1 MSFLPPFAEVH
12 REFEGIKWN
21 FFPPDVLPLWVADTD
36 FFAPQPVID
45 ALRERVAHGIFGYHL
60 DSPSLTRLIAERMQ
74 QRHGIPAQ
82 PEHVLLLPNLV
93 SALSMCADMAG
104 PAGTGIL
111 VTTPVYPP
119 FLNSIRLHQQRLVNA
134 PLQCSISASG
144 HLSYEI
150 DFDAIERAITPDTR
164 MWIFCNP
171 HNPVGRSYT
180 RAELERV
187 AEIAVRHNLVVVSD
201 EIHAD
206 LQYAGS
212 QHVSLASLNS
222 EIAAC
227 TITLNAP
234 SKAFN
239 LPGLGIGYAVITDDA
254 LRARFHH
261 IAMYSGQHTSAFG
274 ITGALAA
281 YTHGQ
286 QYLDE
291 VLPYMQANRDA
302 LAAFVAEHLPEVH
315 MTLPEST
322 FLAWLDCRALDLQP
336 SPFQFLLERAK
347 VGLNDGVAFGEGGAG
362 FVRLNF
368 GCSRATLLQA
378 LERMRD
384 AIRAR

>member
-1 MSFLPPFAEVH
+1 MTFLPPFAEVH
-12 REFEGIKWN
+12 RAFEGSKWN

-36 FFAPQPVID
+36 FFAPQPVIE
-45 ALRERVAHGIFGYHL
+45 ALRERVDHGIFGYHL
-60 DSPSLTRLIAERMQ
+60 ASPALTQAIAGRMR
-74 QRHGIPAQ
+74 QRHGIAAQ

-93 SALSMCADMAG
+93 SALSMCVGMAG

-119 FLNSIRLHQQRLVNA
+119 FLNCIRLHQQQLVNA
-134 PLQCSISASG
+134 PLQISVADG
-144 HLSYEI
+144 RLTYQM
-150 DFDAIERAITPDTR
+150 DFDAIERAITPQTR
-164 MWIFCNP
+164 MWILCNP
-171 HNPVGRSYT
+171 HNPVGRSFT

-187 AEIAVRHNLVVVSD
+187 AAIAVRHDLVVVAD

-206 LQYAGS
+206 LLYAGTE
-212 QHVSLASLNS
+212 HISLASLNS
-222 EIAAC
+222 EIAAR

-261 IAMYSGQHTSAFG
+261 IAMFSGQHTSAFG

-286 QYLDE
+286 PYLDE
-291 VLPYMQANRDA
+291 VLPYLQANRDA
-302 LAAFVAEHLPEVH
+302 LAAFIAEHLPEIHLTV
-315 MTLPEST
+315 PEAT
-322 FLAWLDCRALDLQP
+322 YLAWLDCRALGLQP
-336 SPFQFLLERAK
+336 SPYQFFLEQAK
-347 VGLNDGVAFGEGGAG
+347 VGLTDGAAFGEGGEG

-368 GCSRATLLQA
+368 GCSRETLMQA
-378 LERMRD
+378 LERMRA